1 MQKLAETAQS
11 VPHPHKSGV
20 PSNYALILFGMF
32 IFPLILVALFEAKK
46 RKTAAQ
52 EWEKSHYEVQY
63 RSSVVFMLGMLAM
76 LLAGAG
82 NLFPGQEYEPSRTC
96 THKNVDRS
104 DCKSQLPFGRL
115 GRGAQH
121 SQPVSGRRQTSN
133 REPKKLLGLAFCCMI
148 K

>member
-11 VPHPHKSGV
+11 VAHPHKSGV

-82 NLFPGQEYEPSRTC
+82 IFFQVRNMSPVELAHTRMWIVQIANLSYLLVGWVAVRSIRGLFLAGGKRAIGNPRSYWVWPS
-96 THKNVDRS
+96 
-104 DCKSQLPFGRL
+104 
-115 GRGAQH
+115 A
-121 SQPVSGRRQTSN
+121 
-133 REPKKLLGLAFCCMI
+133 A
-148 K
+148 